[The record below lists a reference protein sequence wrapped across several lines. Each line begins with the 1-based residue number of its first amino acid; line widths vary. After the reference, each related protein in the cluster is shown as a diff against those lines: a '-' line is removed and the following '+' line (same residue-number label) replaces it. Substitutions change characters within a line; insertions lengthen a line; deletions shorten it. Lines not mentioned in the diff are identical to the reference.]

1 MHFFWRFS
9 WLRTDETF
17 SCTLSADE
25 KFDGTYHAN
34 IIVHYDG
41 SCLWIPPGMFKSTC
55 SIDISWFPFD
65 DQMCNMKFG
74 SWTHDGRYLDLQ
86 MEDEN
91 GADVSNF
98 IRNGEWD
105 LIGKDMSILICK
117 LTLVSMFPCIRVFIR
132 RTLRCTRFAGKMFP

>member
-1 MHFFWRFS
+1 
-9 WLRTDETF
+9 
-17 SCTLSADE
+17 
-25 KFDGTYHAN
+25 
-34 IIVHYDG
+34 
-41 SCLWIPPGMFKSTC
+41 MFKSTC

-105 LIGKDMSILICK
+105 LIGKDTSILIC
-117 LTLVSMFPCIRVFIR
+117 
-132 RTLRCTRFAGKMFP
+132 